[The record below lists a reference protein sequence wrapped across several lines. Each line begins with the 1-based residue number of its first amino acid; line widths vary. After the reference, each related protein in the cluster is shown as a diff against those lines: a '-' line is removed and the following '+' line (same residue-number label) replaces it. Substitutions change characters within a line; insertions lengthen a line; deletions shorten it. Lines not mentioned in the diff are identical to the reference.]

1 MDNSKQEINKQE
13 GGPHAQQAALQASAE
28 MKRKE
33 ALTRLETLVNELH
46 KMVKSKSNIH
56 TEIKSKTSSAAT
68 ALGRFIELD
77 DKWQASLRRPL
88 CAPPEKSSQMVIVTV
103 EEMDTGV
110 EGDGESVA
118 GDKNTSD
125 TRPGKKR
132 ERSSPDPA
140 DTSSKKKKDSKQSPP
155 QKPAAQNAEKKKA
168 TAWKLVQSKKEI
180 KKQKKEQLR
189 KEQPK
194 KPPKE
199 SRPEP
204 KRKKPRKLIRPYAL
218 IIRPVEKAK
227 YAEILRQIK
236 KEVPIDQVRNIVDK
250 INKTKD
256 GNMLIT
262 LSRKSTDKGRALQK
276 IIAGILQQDAEV
288 ICKGPQERVEVRDID
303 DTTTKDDIRAA
314 LLTVAG
320 ESGEIPLEAIKI
332 RKAYRG
338 TQTAVVTLP
347 AITAQKVLD
356 GNGKIRIGWVNC
368 RIRATKRPIQCFKC
382 WHFGHL
388 GPQCKSEVDRSKLCI
403 RCGQEGH
410 KIADCRNS
418 AKCALCAEQHGAK
431 NAAHHAGSNRCAVFK
446 KALEKLTNKRT

>member
-1 MDNSKQEINKQE
+1 MDNSQEINKQE
-13 GGPHAQQAALQASAE
+13 DGPHAQQAALQASVE

-33 ALTRLETLVNELH
+33 ALTRLETLINELQ

-56 TEIKSKTSSAAT
+56 TEIKTKTSSVAT
-68 ALGRFIELD
+68 ALGRFFELD
-77 DKWQASLRRPL
+77 DKWQVSLRRPL
-88 CAPPEKSSQMVIVTV
+88 CVPPEKSSQTVIVTV

-118 GDKNTSD
+118 GDKNASD
-125 TRPGKKR
+125 TRLGKKR
-132 ERSSPDPA
+132 ERSSPDPT

-180 KKQKKEQLR
+180 KKQNKEQLR

-204 KRKKPRKLIRPYAL
+204 KRKKPRKLIRPDAL

-236 KEVPIDQVRNIVDK
+236 KEVPIDQVRNTVDK

-256 GNMLIT
+256 GDMLIT

-288 ICKGPQERVEVRDID
+288 ICKGPQESVEVRDID

-338 TQTAVVTLP
+338 TQTAVVILP
-347 AITAQKVLD
+347 AVTAQKILD

-388 GPQCKSEVDRSKLCI
+388 GSQCKSEVDRSKLCI

-418 AKCALCAEQHGAK
+418 AKCALCAEQHGAE
-431 NAAHHAGSNRCAVFK
+431 NTAHHAGTNRCAVFK
-446 KALEKLTNKRT
+446 EALEKLTNKRT